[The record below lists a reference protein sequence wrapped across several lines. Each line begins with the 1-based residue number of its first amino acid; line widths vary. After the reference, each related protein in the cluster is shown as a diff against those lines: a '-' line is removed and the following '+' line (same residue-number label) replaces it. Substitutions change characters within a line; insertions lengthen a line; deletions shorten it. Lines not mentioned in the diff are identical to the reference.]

1 MKFFAELSFEKAE
14 RRKTMTIYEAM
25 AERHSVRK
33 YTDRPIEAEKV
44 LLLKTEI
51 EALCAESGLNI
62 ELILDEPKAFSG
74 TLAKYGHFSG
84 CTNYFCISAPDGKD
98 EEIGYFGEKLVLYAQ
113 TLGLNTCWVVL
124 TYSKRAVP
132 ANLREGEKVQAVI
145 SLGYGVHGGKEHRNK
160 PMEAL
165 CACEGEMPEWFKNAM
180 EAALTAPTALNQQ
193 AFKLTLVGENKVKAE
208 ATAARYAKMDL
219 GIVKYHFE
227 LGAGDVEFEW
237 I

>member
-1 MKFFAELSFEKAE
+1 
-14 RRKTMTIYEAM
+14 MTIYEAM
-25 AERHSVRK
+25 NERHSVRK
-33 YTDRPIEAEKV
+33 YTERPIEAEKIAALV
-44 LLLKTEI
+44 SAIDEI
-51 EALCAESGLNI
+51 KAESGLNI

-98 EEIGYFGEKLVLYAQ
+98 EEIGYFGEKLVLLAQ
-113 TLGLNTCWVVL
+113 MLGLNTCWVVL

-145 SLGYGVHGGKEHRNK
+145 SLGYGVHGGKPHRGK

-165 CACEGEMPEWFKNAM
+165 CACEGEMPEWFKNGV
-180 EAALTAPTALNQQ
+180 EAAMNAPTALNQQ

-227 LGAGDVEFEW
+227 LGADGAYFEW

>member
-1 MKFFAELSFEKAE
+1 
-14 RRKTMTIYEAM
+14 MTIYEAM
-25 AERHSVRK
+25 NERHSVRK
-33 YTDRPIEAEKV
+33 YTDRPIEAEKIAA
-44 LLLKTEI
+44 LRQEI
-51 EALCAESGLNI
+51 ASLCEESGLNI

-98 EEIGYFGEKLVLYAQ
+98 EEIGYFGEKLVLFAQ

-145 SLGYGVHGGKEHRNK
+145 SLGYGVHGGKPHRNK

-165 CACEGEMPEWFKNAM
+165 CECDGEMPEWFRGGV
-180 EAALTAPTALNQQ
+180 EAAMNAPTALNQQ
-193 AFKLTLVGENKVKAE
+193 AFKFILVGENKVKAE

>member
-1 MKFFAELSFEKAE
+1 
-14 RRKTMTIYEAM
+14 MTIYEAM
-25 AERHSVRK
+25 NERHSVRK
-33 YTDRPIEAEKV
+33 YTDRPIEAEKIAAMRE
-44 LLLKTEI
+44 EI
-51 EALCAESGLNI
+51 ASLCEESGLNI

-98 EEIGYFGEKLVLYAQ
+98 EEIGYFGEKLVLFAQ

-132 ANLREGEKVQAVI
+132 ANLRDGEKVQAVI
-145 SLGYGVHGGKEHRNK
+145 SLGYGVHGGKPHRNK
-160 PMEAL
+160 PMEEL
-165 CACEGEMPEWFKNAM
+165 CCCDGEMPEWFKAGV
-180 EAALTAPTALNQQ
+180 EAAMNAPTALNQQ
-193 AFKLTLVGENKVKAE
+193 AFKLILTGENKVKAE

-227 LGAGDVEFEW
+227 LGAGDAAFEW